1 MKILVCIKQVPGTT
15 AVEVD
20 EKTGVLKRD
29 GIEAKMN
36 PFDLFAIEQALLL
49 REQYGGS
56 VDVITMG
63 PRQAEAVLREAICMG
78 ADRGILISDRSFA
91 GADVV
96 ATSYTLSQG
105 IQKAGKYDLILC
117 GKQTTDGDTAQV
129 GPETAE
135 FLGIEHTA
143 NVVRIIK
150 AEEGRITL
158 LENQENDFR
167 ELCLP
172 IPCLLTIEKDVNTP
186 RLPSYKRK
194 LATNETEIE
203 TVTLRDF
210 ADCDPAHYGLNGSPT
225 QVERIF
231 PPEKNVSCHIF
242 EGKSQEQADILYSI
256 LTEKKFVTERKTV
269 CGRETTI

>member
-29 GIEAKMN
+29 GVESKMN
-36 PFDLFAIEQALLL
+36 PFDLFAIEEALKL

-56 VDVITMG
+56 VDVLSMG
-63 PRQAEAVLREAICMG
+63 PGQAGAVLKEAICMG
-78 ADRGILISDRSFA
+78 VDRGILISDRSFA

-105 IQKAGKYDLILC
+105 IRKAGDYDLILC

-135 FLGIEHTA
+135 FLGIVHVA
-143 NVVRIIK
+143 NVEKVVDLDEK
-150 AEEGRITL
+150 NITV
-158 LENQENDFR
+158 LENQENYQR
-167 ELCLP
+167 ELCLEM
-172 IPCLLTIEKDVNTP
+172 PCLLTIEKDANTP

-194 LATNETEIE
+194 LEIRGLENEII
-203 TVTLRDF
+203 TLADF
-210 ADCDPAHYGLNGSPT
+210 TDKDKKNYGLAGSPT

-231 PPEKNVSCHIF
+231 PPEKNVSSQRF
-242 EGKSQEQADILYSI
+242 EGSAEELGNTLFQILI
-256 LTEKKFVTERKTV
+256 EKKFVTNQ
-269 CGRETTI
+269 GR